1 MVKKSNVMEEESEE
15 KREEKQNI
23 FNTWANSYTEISK
36 TWVDSYEK
44 LYRPWLEATKE
55 MIDKTVLLSKEAT
68 PQKYME
74 FYDEWIKTY
83 QNTFGI
89 FYPIPAPQPNK
100 EILEKFISR
109 ADESNKLFS
118 SWIAE
123 LEKNSR
129 MTKEILQG
137 EQDPAKYKEY
147 YDVWTKSYEKIFDK
161 ILSLPSEESTK
172 ELFGEYGGMPDF
184 YLEGFLQMSKLW
196 RRSYTQICGPMN
208 ESMMKLSKKMAE
220 ISRGKASPESYKE
233 FYTLWVDTYKEIY
246 EKYGKSTE
254 LSREMFGNFIKATE
268 IYLSMYKSWI
278 TALEE
283 MSEKAQELSKQSD
296 PETYNKFYNLWVK
309 TYEKAFES
317 FFEDMPAVG
326 SMKEIMEPL
335 KIMTRMYTDTFTRM
349 SNMWLKPRVRS
360 APAYPGKNKK
370 RGIQTA

>member
-1 MVKKSNVMEEESEE
+1 MVKKNNIMTEGSEE
-15 KREEKQNI
+15 KREEKQDI
-23 FNTWANSYTEISK
+23 FNTWANSYTAVSK
-36 TWVDSYEK
+36 MWTDSYEK
-44 LYRPWLEATKE
+44 LYRPWLESTKE
-55 MIDKTVLLSKEAT
+55 MFDKTALISKEAT

-147 YDVWTKSYEKIFDK
+147 YDMWTKSYEKIFDK
-161 ILSLPSEESTK
+161 VLSLPSEESTK

-196 RRSYTQICGPMN
+196 RKSYTQICGPMN
-208 ESMMKLSKKMAE
+208 ESMMKLSEKMAE
-220 ISRGKASPESYKE
+220 ISRGKANPESYKE
-233 FYTLWVDTYKEIY
+233 FYTLWVDTYKEIF

-254 LSREMFGNFIKATE
+254 LSREMFENFIKATD

-278 TALEE
+278 AALEE

-317 FFEDMPAVG
+317 FFDDMPAVG

-335 KIMTRMYTDTFTRM
+335 KIMTKMYTDTFTRM
-349 SNMWLKPRVRS
+349 SNMWMKSGVRS
-360 APAYPGKNKK
+360 ASAYPGKNKK

>member
-1 MVKKSNVMEEESEE
+1 MVKKSNVMKEGSEE
-15 KREEKQNI
+15 KQDI
-23 FNTWANSYTEISK
+23 FNTWANSYTAVSK
-36 TWVDSYEK
+36 MWGDSYEK
-44 LYRPWLEATKE
+44 LYRPWLESTKE
-55 MIDKTVLLSKEAT
+55 MFDKTALLSKEAT

-100 EILEKFISR
+100 EILEKFLSR

-123 LEKNSR
+123 FEKNSR
-129 MTKEILQG
+129 MTKDILQG
-137 EQDPAKYKEY
+137 EQDPAKYKEC
-147 YDVWTKSYEKIFDK
+147 YDTWTKSYEKIFDK

-208 ESMMKLSKKMAE
+208 ESMMKLSEKMAE

-233 FYTLWVDTYKEIY
+233 FYILWVDTYKEIY
-246 EKYGKSTE
+246 EKYGKSTG
-254 LSREMFGNFIKATE
+254 LSREMFENFTKSTD

-278 TALEE
+278 AALEE
-283 MSEKAQELSKQSD
+283 MAEKAQELSKQSD

-349 SNMWLKPRVRS
+349 SNMWMKPGVRS
-360 APAYPGKNKK
+360 ASAYPGKNKK